1 MRERHVVVPLA
12 VTRLPAIRIVSAVIC
27 YCALSRPQPIMLIN
41 KIPQTPVGA
50 DLSCTPPIMCFQKL
64 NWIIEEALAAH
75 RPISY
80 SALFFETAL
89 SAFVGWSAIPLL
101 LYNRII
107 DLSLL
112 FPILFTPYIY

>member
-12 VTRLPAIRIVSAVIC
+12 GTRLPAIRIVSAVIC

-89 SAFVGWSAIPLL
+89 SAFADCSAIHLHLL
-101 LYNRII
+101 NRII
-107 DLSLL
+107 ILCPL
-112 FPILFTPYIY
+112 FRILIPHYF